1 MKPHLVIF
9 YTERG
14 VISARYFFKNVPPS
28 LNDIKEMQKDLQKL
42 AQLKEEPVIVNWL
55 PVVVNE

>member
-14 VISARYFFKNVPPS
+14 VISARYFFKNIPPAW
-28 LNDIKEMQKDLQKL
+28 MT
-42 AQLKEEPVIVNWL
+42 
-55 PVVVNE
+55 